1 MNAARRLGLVL
12 LLAAITWFA
21 AGTPDATAAVVRH
34 AIVIG
39 NNDGDQDEQRLR
51 YAEDDARK
59 VFGVL
64 HDIGRFRPEN
74 MVLLLGEDSDTVR
87 QAVIAVNERIRV
99 QRGDGDD
106 VVLFVYYS
114 GHADANALHL
124 GGDELETAQL
134 RQLVRGSSAD
144 VRILML
150 DACRSGSLTRV
161 KGAKP
166 AKTFEI
172 ELDERLTEEGM
183 VFLTSSTANE
193 DAQESDELKG
203 SFFTHYFVSG
213 LVGPADA
220 SGDGKVSVEEAYAYA
235 YDHTI
240 RASSRTLHGVQH
252 PTFMINLKGRGDFPL
267 TWVGDTAATRARLRF
282 PKGRS
287 YLLFVG
293 DADGPVVAEVGSRD
307 AVREVSVE
315 AGRYFVRARAR
326 DYLLEG
332 RIKAEA
338 GSVRDISDRELRR
351 IEFARLARKGGAART
366 LAHGPQVGYQLR
378 SPLWPEAAICHGAR
392 IGYAIEHRWLS
403 VIPRAGFCRSGFEN
417 ADLRATADE
426 FDLDVTLA
434 HVFDV
439 PIASIGIGI
448 AGGATLLRQAF
459 DTPRVAPTNLTV
471 GGHVDVVLALTWDLP
486 RGVYVQTD
494 VSAQVHLF
502 ESQSREGTELAAVP
516 TVRGFFGLGK
526 RF

>member
-1 MNAARRLGLVL
+1 MNRVHRLGLVF
-12 LLAAITWFA
+12 LLAALTWVA
-21 AGTPDATAAVVRH
+21 VGSSLASAAVVRH
-34 AIVIG
+34 AVVIG
-39 NNDGDQDEQRLR
+39 NNDGDRDEQRLR

-74 MVLLLGEDSDTVR
+74 MVLLLGEDSDAVQR
-87 QAVIAVNERIRV
+87 AVIAVNERIRV
-99 QRGDGDD
+99 QRSDGDD

-124 GGDELETAQL
+124 GSDELETAQL

-166 AKTFEI
+166 AKTFKI

-193 DAQESDELKG
+193 DAQESDQLKG

-267 TWVGDTAATRARLRF
+267 TWVGDTARTRARLRF

-332 RIKAEA
+332 RIKADA
-338 GSVRDISDRELRR
+338 GTVRDISDRELKR
-351 IEFARLARKGGAART
+351 IEFARLARKGGADRR

-378 SPLWPEAAICHGAR
+378 SPLWPDASICHGAR
-392 IGYAIEHRWLS
+392 LGYAIEHRWLS
-403 VIPRAGFCRSGFEN
+403 VIPRAGFCRSGFRN
-417 ADLRATADE
+417 GNLRATADE

-439 PIASIGIGI
+439 PLTSIGIGI
-448 AGGATLLRQAF
+448 AGGATLLRQVF
-459 DTPRVAPTNLTV
+459 STPRIAPTNLTV

-486 RGVYVQTD
+486 RGVYLQTD
-494 VSAQVHLF
+494 VSGQVHLF
-502 ESQSREGTELAAVP
+502 QSAGADGTELAAVP